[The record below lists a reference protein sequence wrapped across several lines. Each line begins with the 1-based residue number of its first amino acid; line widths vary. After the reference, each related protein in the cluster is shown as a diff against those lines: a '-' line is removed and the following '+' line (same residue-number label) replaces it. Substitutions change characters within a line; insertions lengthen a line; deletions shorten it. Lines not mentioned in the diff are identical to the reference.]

1 MTVTPEVPA
10 PAAPATARPVA
21 FPLPPEAI
29 VVGGLFRDVEGPL
42 KVMRALRRS
51 GAAGDT
57 VGLAVPLPGDPDD
70 PSTLE
75 QLAERRPKRFSLLG
89 YLKVVI
95 DPHTPPPEYRT
106 LIAGQ
111 NSALTRLVLRDLAGW
126 VAGVKTF
133 RIPPT
138 LTGEASKAEAT
149 RGGVWVLGRSNHAA
163 AVAGGAG
170 ADLGGALGVL
180 TAIGVPSDLVRGYA
194 ERIAGG
200 EVLFTTCETDAGRA
214 RRDAKWLRK
223 HGVADLFERVIASPR
238 RAR

>member
-1 MTVTPEVPA
+1 
-10 PAAPATARPVA
+10 
-21 FPLPPEAI
+21 
-29 VVGGLFRDVEGPL
+29 
-42 KVMRALRRS
+42 MRALRRS

-57 VGLAVPLPGDPDD
+57 VGFAIPLPGDPDD
-70 PSTLE
+70 PNTLE
-75 QLAERRPKRFSLLG
+75 RLADRRPKRFSLLG

-111 NSALTRLVLRDLAGW
+111 NSSLTRLVLRDMAGW

-138 LTGEASKAEAT
+138 LTGKASKAEAT
-149 RGGVWVLGRSNHAA
+149 QGGVWVLGRSNHAA
-163 AVAGGAG
+163 AVAGSEGG
-170 ADLGGALGVL
+170 DQGGALGVL
-180 TAIGVPSDLVRGYA
+180 TSIGVPSELVRGYA

-200 EVLFTTCETDAGRA
+200 EVLFTTCQTDTGRA
-214 RRDAKWLRK
+214 QRDAKWLRK
-223 HGVADLFERVIASPR
+223 HGAADVFERVIASPR

>member
-1 MTVTPEVPA
+1 MTVTPEAPA
-10 PAAPATARPVA
+10 PAAPAAARPAA
-21 FPLPPEAI
+21 FPLPPEAV

-42 KVMRALRRS
+42 AVMRALRRS
-51 GAAGDT
+51 GAAGDV
-57 VGLAVPLPGDPDD
+57 VGFAIPLPGDPDE
-70 PSTLE
+70 PGTLE
-75 QLAERRPKRFSLLG
+75 RLADRRPRGFSLLG

-111 NSALTRLVLRDLAGW
+111 NSALTRLVLRDMAGW

-138 LTGEASKAEAT
+138 LTGEASKAEAIQ
-149 RGGVWVLGRSNHAA
+149 GGVWVLGRSNHAA
-163 AVAGGAG
+163 AVAGSEGG
-170 ADLGGALGVL
+170 DQGGALGVL
-180 TAIGVPSDLVRGYA
+180 TAIGAPSELVRGFA

-223 HGVADLFERVIASPR
+223 HGGADLFERVIASPR
-238 RAR
+238 RTR